1 MKKYLLLICLA
12 LFAFQV
18 AAQPQPPPPVP
29 DYSPDR
35 WKEYS
40 YEQDNVKFRF
50 PAEPKI
56 AVENSESSGV
66 KFTIRKY
73 IRHSFMAMELWVME
87 YPAEIPPGKETLE
100 FLRSVAV
107 DSVKHMSPKIIKESD
122 ITVDG
127 NAGKFIHMETSDG
140 VVTRYKFF
148 FVKNRIY
155 YYFAAVRKGE
165 KHGFNYEN
173 DFEKVAMGFLDSIK
187 LISAGGKK

>member
-1 MKKYLLLICLA
+1 MKKYFLLICLA

-18 AAQPQPPPPVP
+18 VAQPPPAAP
-29 DYSPDR
+29 DYSPEN

-40 YEQDNVKFRF
+40 YQQDNVKFRF

-56 AVENSESSGV
+56 ALENSESSGV

-73 IRHSFMAMELWVME
+73 IRQSFLAMELWVME
-87 YPAEIPPGKETLE
+87 YPANIPEGKETLE
-100 FLRSVAV
+100 FLRNVAV

-127 NAGKFIHMETSDG
+127 NAGKFIQMETSDG

-148 FVKNRIY
+148 YVKNRIY

-173 DFEKVAMGFLDSIK
+173 DFEKVAMGFLDSVK
-187 LISAGGKK
+187 LIPSGGKK